1 MAIGLGGIIVK
12 NVRLLALATATVATA
27 SCAFGVNERY
37 FFRPMPAVNLV
48 SDPALMRITGE
59 DQITGVDNNASTDG
73 RSPLLTSRLP
83 LTLTKD
89 IRKFGGVRI
98 ALAHAKA
105 ANAKDGEPLI
115 VHCGGAGADM
125 INRGVYYVNKIVPWG
140 ELLMWDYPGF
150 GHSLGSPT
158 ADSFDRVFAEM
169 APWIDAQAK
178 GRPLVMW
185 GHSIGGL
192 VCARLAVQSREV
204 DAIILETTALST
216 TRLAKDKTWAL
227 PVIDAQVQGEW
238 KTFDLTQMLDGFN
251 GPILVIGAGKDNT
264 LPTPLAREV
273 AKTLKESGL
282 NVTYVEYPE
291 MGHLN
296 ATVNSGFAKDGA
308 SFFAGVADARH

>member
-1 MAIGLGGIIVK
+1 MRKAHLFAV
-12 NVRLLALATATVATA
+12 ATAALATA

-37 FFRPMPAVNLV
+37 FFRPMPATELV
-48 SDPALMRITGE
+48 SDPALMRIAGE
-59 DQITGVDNNASTDG
+59 DLITGADSVASAEG
-73 RSPLLTSRLP
+73 RSPLLEPRLP
-83 LTLTKD
+83 ITLAKD

-98 ALAHAKA
+98 ALAHARA
-105 ANAKDGEPLI
+105 ANAKEREPLI

-125 INRGVYYVNKIVPWG
+125 INRGVYYVNKIAPWG

-150 GHSLGSPT
+150 GHSLGTPT

-178 GRPLVMW
+178 GRPLVIW

-192 VCARLAVQSREV
+192 VCARLASKSREV

-216 TRLAKDKTWAL
+216 TRLAKDKTWAI

-238 KTFDLTQMLDGFN
+238 KTFDIPQMLDGFS
-251 GPILVIGAGKDNT
+251 GPVLVIGAGKDNT
-264 LPTPLAREV
+264 LPAPLAREV
-273 AKTLKESGL
+273 DKALKDGDL
-282 NVTYVEYPE
+282 NVTYVEYAE

-296 ATVNSGFAKDGA
+296 ATVNSGFAADGA
-308 SFFAGVADARH
+308 AFFASITDTRH